1 MPRPRLSPG
10 TYGNIYSTQNPNG
23 TWTAKARFRDLDG
36 KTRLIE
42 RTAPSKAKA
51 ELRLKEHLTE
61 RAHQHQSSELKGT
74 SPVSVLAAQWWEHYE
89 EQGKGAVQTVR
100 MYQDAL
106 RLHLLPRLG
115 ELTLNECTPGRLT
128 LHMKGIAT
136 DHGYASAKRAKS
148 VLSNM
153 FKFAVSR
160 DAVTRN
166 PVRDVQLPAQPK
178 SQVKA
183 LSYFEAVKLREQLTD
198 DVRAVLDVL
207 LGTGCRI
214 GEVLALRWEDLDLRP
229 GRSSVSINGTL
240 VHDENG
246 KLVRQSHP
254 KSKTSEQHLF
264 LPEFVAEMLRD
275 RKENHMPPHARTTAW
290 AVPSAYVFPSTI
302 GTAWEPNNFRKK
314 WRAQVAA
321 AGFPGLKP
329 HEIRKTVAT
338 YLANAEGISAAS
350 LQLGHSSEAITE
362 QHYVARSLFAP
373 DMSGLLQAFGNP
385 AVGV

>member
-10 TYGNIYSTQNPNG
+10 TYGNIYSTQAASG
-23 TWTAKARFRDLDG
+23 AWTAKARFRDLDG

-42 RTAPSKAKA
+42 RTGPSKAKA

-61 RAHQHQSSELKGT
+61 RAHQHQSSELKGN
-74 SPVSVLAAQWWEHYE
+74 SPVSLLATQWWEQFE
-89 EQGKGAVQTVR
+89 EQGRAVQTSR

-106 RLHLLPRLG
+106 RLHLLPRIG

-128 LHMKGIAT
+128 LHVKGIAT
-136 DHGYASAKRAKS
+136 DHGYSSAKRAKS

-160 DAVTRN
+160 DAVPRN

-198 DVRAVLDVL
+198 DVQAILDVL

-214 GEVLALRWEDLDLRP
+214 GEVLALRWQDLDLRP
-229 GRSSVSINGTL
+229 GRSSVNINGTL
-240 VHDENG
+240 VHDAAG
-246 KLVRQSHP
+246 KLIRQSHP
-254 KSKTSEQHLF
+254 KSKSSEHSLF
-264 LPEFVAEMLRD
+264 LPEFVAEMLRERRD
-275 RKENHMPPHARTTAW
+275 NHLPAHARTTAW
-290 AVPSAYVFPSTI
+290 ATPAAYVFPSTA
-302 GTAWEPNNFRKK
+302 GTAWEPSNFRKK
-314 WRAQVAA
+314 WRAQVTA

-350 LQLGHSSEAITE
+350 LQLGHSSESITE
-362 QHYVARSLFAP
+362 KHYVMRDRFAP
-373 DMSGLLQAFGNP
+373 DMSALLQAFGNP
-385 AVGV
+385 SMGI